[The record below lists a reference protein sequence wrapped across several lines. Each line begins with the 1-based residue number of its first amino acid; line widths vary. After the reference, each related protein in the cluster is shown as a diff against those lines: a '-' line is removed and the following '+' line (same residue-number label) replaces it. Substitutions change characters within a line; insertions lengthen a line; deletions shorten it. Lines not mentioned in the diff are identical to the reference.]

1 MNNCFKLIQLDG
13 KLKKKKPN
21 ELSFPKQK
29 YRNKEYKRN
38 KLLIFVLSKYYMYSV
53 DQSLDVH
60 SGFLYKSL
68 YCISYNHIICFE
80 HLCKKWTVLNAYF
93 KVDISLWLY
102 IEVSY
107 ILYGNHLFNY
117 EKRVYDIELI
127 YCALY
132 HGKSYWLHWSACY
145 LYE

>member
-1 MNNCFKLIQLDG
+1 MSIRVFYINLCTV
-13 KLKKKKPN
+13 
-21 ELSFPKQK
+21 
-29 YRNKEYKRN
+29 Y
-38 KLLIFVLSKYYMYSV
+38 
-53 DQSLDVH
+53 
-60 SGFLYKSL
+60 
-68 YCISYNHIICFE
+68 HIII
-80 HLCKKWTVLNAYF
+80 LYVLNIYAKKWTVLNAYF
-93 KVDISLWLY
+93 KVDISLWQY

>member
-1 MNNCFKLIQLDG
+1 M
-13 KLKKKKPN
+13 
-21 ELSFPKQK
+21 
-29 YRNKEYKRN
+29 
-38 KLLIFVLSKYYMYSV
+38 
-53 DQSLDVH
+53 
-60 SGFLYKSL
+60 

-132 HGKSYWLHWSACY
+132 QLLVALVSLLFVIWEAYAKTVKSDMQILWFIHKEFLKNSKYVDFVRNLLDFEFFLRCAYLFQSMLIHLHV
-145 LYE
+145 

>member
-1 MNNCFKLIQLDG
+1 M
-13 KLKKKKPN
+13 
-21 ELSFPKQK
+21 
-29 YRNKEYKRN
+29 
-38 KLLIFVLSKYYMYSV
+38 
-53 DQSLDVH
+53 
-60 SGFLYKSL
+60 

-132 HGKSYWLHWSACY
+132 QLLVALVSLLFVIWEAYAKTVKSDMQILWFIHNEFKKNSKYVDFVRNLLDFEFFLRCAYLFQSMLIHLHV
-145 LYE
+145 

>member
-1 MNNCFKLIQLDG
+1 MNI
-13 KLKKKKPN
+13 
-21 ELSFPKQK
+21 
-29 YRNKEYKRN
+29 YA
-38 KLLIFVLSKYYMYSV
+38 
-53 DQSLDVH
+53 
-60 SGFLYKSL
+60 
-68 YCISYNHIICFE
+68 
-80 HLCKKWTVLNAYF
+80 KKWTVLNAYF

-132 HGKSYWLHWSACY
+132 QLLVALVSLLFVIWEAYAKTVKSDMQIL
-145 LYE
+145 